1 MYWRNRL
8 AAHAMTGSRIRE
20 RRLDQGMRQAD
31 VADAAGISASYLNL
45 IEHNKRRIGG
55 KLLQSLARALN
66 ADPASLSEGAE
77 PAVLNGMRAAAARTS
92 QPIETDRAEDLA
104 TRFPGWAGLIA
115 AQEAR
120 VDTLEAEVRV
130 LRDRMTHDPALAGA
144 LHNVITAVTSIRAT
158 AGILANDDNIDA
170 DWQRRF
176 HVNIHDDSRRL
187 AVESEALVAYLE
199 PPTEAASSREH
210 LTGFEEVEA
219 FLLRENKLLDWVE
232 AHPNAAPE
240 TLLRDYDAP
249 ALSREG
255 REVLLQYLVR
265 FSKDVRLM
273 PRATFV
279 PAAVAAHGDPSTL
292 AAQFDADL
300 PAVLRRLGGLPAD
313 VGLPPMGLAIADQT
327 GALTYLKTVP
337 GFAPS
342 RFTAGCPLW
351 PLYAAL
357 TQPMRPIK
365 SEVVLPGQAG
375 ARFMCYAI
383 AVPKTHADFSAAPV
397 LETTMLVVSDPA
409 PGLQEPIKA
418 GVSCRVCPRSGCAAR
433 REPSAIE
440 VKS

>member
-1 MYWRNRL
+1 
-8 AAHAMTGSRIRE
+8 MTGSRIRE

-55 KLLQSLARALN
+55 KLLQALARAVN

-77 PAVLNGMRAAAARTS
+77 PAVLNGMQAAAARTS
-92 QPIETDRAEDLA
+92 HPIETDRAEDLA
-104 TRFPGWAGLIA
+104 TRFPGWAALIA

-176 HVNIHDDSRRL
+176 HVNIHEDSRRL

-199 PPTEAASSREH
+199 PPAEAALSRDH

-219 FLLRENKLLDWVE
+219 YLARETKLLDWVE
-232 AHPNAAPE
+232 AHPAASPE
-240 TLLRDYDAP
+240 TLLSDYDGP

-255 REVLLQYLVR
+255 REVLVR
-265 FSKDVRLM
+265 HLARLAADVRLM
-273 PRATFV
+273 PKATFI
-279 PAAVAAHGDPSTL
+279 PAAVAAHGDPSVL
-292 AAQFDADL
+292 AAHFGADL
-300 PAVLRRLGGLPAD
+300 SAVLRRLASLPAGPD
-313 VGLPPMGLAIADQT
+313 LPPMGLAIADQT
-327 GALTYLKTVP
+327 GALTYLKTAP

-342 RFTAGCPLW
+342 RFSAGCPMW
-351 PLYAAL
+351 PLYSAL

-365 SEVVLPGQAG
+365 AEVALPGQAG
-375 ARFMCYAI
+375 ARFACYAV
-383 AVPKTHADFSAAPV
+383 AVPKTPADFTAAPV

-409 PGLQEPIKA
+409 PGPVAPIKA
-418 GVSCRVCPRSGCAAR
+418 GMSCRVCPRSDCAAR

-440 VKS
+440 VRA

>member
-1 MYWRNRL
+1 
-8 AAHAMTGSRIRE
+8 MTGSRIRE

-219 FLLRENKLLDWVE
+219 FLSRETKLLDWVE
-232 AHPNAAPE
+232 AHPNAAAD

-255 REVLLQYLVR
+255 REVLLQYLAR
-265 FSKDVRLM
+265 LSKDVRLM